1 MNNNLTN
8 INQGTQFDIFNYKN
22 LGSVRCYVDQQG
34 MKWFCHLD
42 VCNILGIKDPS
53 TAMRRL
59 GEPGVCSTRVG
70 VQTGV
75 KADGTPAI
83 QYVDINFINEGNL
96 FRLITGSRKPEAQE
110 FTNWVCDTV
119 LPSLMNKGYYA
130 MQPMTEMEMINKMSS
145 HIIETDAII
154 ESIEGRLASLE
165 EWKAEADRLFYMY
178 GMTGRV
184 TIRGYA
190 IVNNIAI
197 TNNEAKFLGG
207 EATKLTLERGMCVD
221 TVPDPRWGVVNTYPK
236 EILDEVFS
244 NYFTN
249 RNN

>member
-8 INQGTQFDIFNYKN
+8 INQQTQFDIFNYKN
-22 LGSVRCYVDQQG
+22 LGSVRCYISQDGQ
-34 MKWFCHLD
+34 KWFCMTD
-42 VCNILGIKDPS
+42 VCNILGIVNPHV
-53 TAMRRL
+53 AMRRL
-59 GEPGVCSTRVG
+59 SSDGVCSTPVIDNLGRT
-70 VQTGV
+70 QQ
-75 KADGTPAI
+75 A
-83 QYVDINFINEGNL
+83 NFINEGNL

-119 LPSLMNKGYYA
+119 LPNLMNKGYYS

-154 ESIEGRLASLE
+154 ESMEGRLASLE

-178 GMTGRV
+178 GMTGRM

-190 IVNNIAI
+190 IAHNIAI

-244 NYFTN
+244 NYFAN

>member
-34 MKWFCHLD
+34 MKWFCLAD
-42 VCNILGIKDPS
+42 VCNILGINQAS
-53 TAMRRL
+53 ATLRRL
-59 GEPGVCSTRVG
+59 DSKGVISNHTLTNG
-70 VQTGV
+70 
-75 KADGTPAI
+75 GT
-83 QYVDINFINEGNL
+83 QQLNFINEGNL

-119 LPSLMNKGYYA
+119 LPNLMNKGYYA
-130 MQPMTEMEMINKMSS
+130 MQPMTEMQMINKMSS

-154 ESIEGRLASLE
+154 EAMEGRLASLE

-178 GMTGRV
+178 GMTGRM

-190 IVNNIAI
+190 IAHNIAI

>member
-1 MNNNLTN
+1 MEL
-8 INQGTQFDIFNYKN
+8 IF
-22 LGSVRCYVDQQG
+22 
-34 MKWFCHLD
+34 
-42 VCNILGIKDPS
+42 
-53 TAMRRL
+53 T
-59 GEPGVCSTRVG
+59 
-70 VQTGV
+70 
-75 KADGTPAI
+75 
-83 QYVDINFINEGNL
+83 
-96 FRLITGSRKPEAQE
+96 SRKPEAKE
-110 FTNWVCDTV
+110 FRAWVCNEV

-130 MQPMTEMEMINKMSS
+130 MNKPATTEELLACAVS
-145 HIIETDAII
+145 HIHDINIRVT
-154 ESIEGRLASLE
+154 SLE
-165 EWKAEADRLFYMY
+165 EFREEAEKLFHLY

>member
-1 MNNNLTN
+1 MNSNLTN
-8 INQGTQFDIFNYKN
+8 VNQGTQFDIFNYKN

-34 MKWFCHLD
+34 MKWFCHGD
-42 VCNILGIKDPS
+42 VCNILGIKDHS
-53 TAMRRL
+53 RAVSRL
-59 GEPGVCSTRVG
+59 SIDGVRLTQVIDNLGRT
-70 VQTGV
+70 QQ
-75 KADGTPAI
+75 A
-83 QYVDINFINEGNL
+83 NFINEGNL

-130 MQPMTEMEMINKMSS
+130 MNKPTTTEELLACAVS
-145 HIIETDAII
+145 HIHDINIRVT
-154 ESIEGRLASLE
+154 SLE
-165 EWKAEADRLFYMY
+165 EFREEAEKLFHLY

-207 EATKLTLERGMCVD
+207 EAAKLTLERGMCVD

-244 NYFTN
+244 NYFAN

>member
-22 LGSVRCYVDQQG
+22 LGSVRCYVDQRG
-34 MKWFCHLD
+34 LKWFCLID
-42 VCNILGIKDPS
+42 VCNILTINNPS
-53 TAMRRL
+53 QALNRL
-59 GEPGVCSTRVG
+59 DQNGLISNEVIDSMGRTQ
-70 VQTGV
+70 QT
-75 KADGTPAI
+75 T
-83 QYVDINFINEGNL
+83 FLNEGNL
-96 FRLITGSRKPEAQE
+96 FRLITGSRKPEARE

-145 HIIETDAII
+145 HIIETDARIDAM
-154 ESIEGRLASLE
+154 EGRLASLE
-165 EWKAEADRLFYMY
+165 EWKAEANRLFYMY
-178 GMTGRV
+178 GMTGRM

-190 IVNNIAI
+190 IAHNIAI

>member
-34 MKWFCHLD
+34 MKWFCHGD
-42 VCNILGIKDPS
+42 VCNILGIKDHS
-53 TAMRRL
+53 RAVSRL
-59 GEPGVCSTRVG
+59 SVDGVRLTQVIDNLGRT
-70 VQTGV
+70 QQ
-75 KADGTPAI
+75 A
-83 QYVDINFINEGNL
+83 NFINEGNL

-145 HIIETDAII
+145 HIIETDARIDAM
-154 ESIEGRLASLE
+154 EGRLASLE

-178 GMTGRV
+178 GMTGRM

-190 IVNNIAI
+190 IAHNIAI

>member
-1 MNNNLTN
+1 MYRLDQKGVVLTDTLTN
-8 INQGTQFDIFNYKN
+8 G
-22 LGSVRCYVDQQG
+22 GMQQ
-34 MKWFCHLD
+34 L
-42 VCNILGIKDPS
+42 
-53 TAMRRL
+53 
-59 GEPGVCSTRVG
+59 
-70 VQTGV
+70 
-75 KADGTPAI
+75 
-83 QYVDINFINEGNL
+83 NFINEGNL

-130 MQPMTEMEMINKMSS
+130 MNKPATTEELLACAVS
-145 HIIETDAII
+145 HIHDINIRVT
-154 ESIEGRLASLE
+154 SLE
-165 EWKAEADRLFYMY
+165 EFREEAEKLFQLY

>member
-1 MNNNLTN
+1 MNNGLTN

-34 MKWFCHLD
+34 MKWFCMMD
-42 VCNILGIKDPS
+42 VCNILGINNS
-53 TAMRRL
+53 RQATTRL
-59 GEPGVCSTRVG
+59 DSRGVITNDTLTNG
-70 VQTGV
+70 G
-75 KADGTPAI
+75 I
-83 QYVDINFINEGNL
+83 QQLIFVNEGNL
-96 FRLITGSRKPEAQE
+96 MELIFTSRKPEAKE
-110 FTNWVCDTV
+110 FRAWVCNEV
-119 LPSLMNKGYYA
+119 LPNLMNKGYYA
-130 MQPMTEMEMINKMSS
+130 MNKPATTEELLACAVS
-145 HIIETDAII
+145 HIHDINIRVT
-154 ESIEGRLASLE
+154 SLE
-165 EWKAEADRLFYMY
+165 EFREEAEKLFHLY

>member
-22 LGSVRCYVDQQG
+22 LGSVRCYISQDGQ
-34 MKWFCHLD
+34 KWFCMMD
-42 VCNILGIKDPS
+42 VCNILGIKNNRD
-53 TAMRRL
+53 AMSRL
-59 GEPGVCSTRVG
+59 RPDGV
-70 VQTGV
+70 
-75 KADGTPAI
+75 GTTDVIDSMGRLQQATF
-83 QYVDINFINEGNL
+83 VNEGNL
-96 FRLITGSRKPEAQE
+96 MELIFTSRKPEAKE
-110 FTNWVCDTV
+110 FRAWVCNEV

-130 MQPMTEMEMINKMSS
+130 MNKPATTEELLACAVS
-145 HIIETDAII
+145 HIHDINIRVT
-154 ESIEGRLASLE
+154 SLE
-165 EWKAEADRLFYMY
+165 EFREEAEKLFHLY

>member
-22 LGSVRCYVDQQG
+22 LGQVRVQVDNFG
-34 MKWFCHLD
+34 TTWFCLND
-42 VCNILGIKDPS
+42 VIQILEIKNITDVKNRLNPKGLGLIEVLTNGGPQQM
-53 TAMRRL
+53 T
-59 GEPGVCSTRVG
+59 
-70 VQTGV
+70 
-75 KADGTPAI
+75 
-83 QYVDINFINEGNL
+83 FIDQGNL
-96 FRLITGSRKPEAQE
+96 YMAIGRSRKPEAQN
-110 FTNWVCDTV
+110 FMNWVYREV
-119 LPSLMNKGYYA
+119 LPSIANKGYYN
-130 MQPMTEMEMINKMSS
+130 MTNDGLLTTEELTRQMSVHVNS
-145 HIIETDAII
+145 LNQRVTA
-154 ESIEGRLASLE
+154 LE
-165 EWKAEADRLFYMY
+165 EWKAEADKLFYMY
-178 GMTGRV
+178 GMTGRM

>member
-22 LGSVRCYVDQQG
+22 LGSVRCYVSQDGQ
-34 MKWFCHLD
+34 KWFCMMD
-42 VCNILGIKDPS
+42 VCNILGIKNNRD
-53 TAMRRL
+53 AMSRL
-59 GEPGVCSTRVG
+59 RPDGV
-70 VQTGV
+70 
-75 KADGTPAI
+75 GTTDVIDSMGRLQQATF
-83 QYVDINFINEGNL
+83 VNEGNL
-96 FRLITGSRKPEAQE
+96 MELIFTSRKPEAKE
-110 FTNWVCDTV
+110 FRAWVCNEV

-130 MQPMTEMEMINKMSS
+130 MNKPATTEELLACAVS
-145 HIIETDAII
+145 HIHDINIRVT
-154 ESIEGRLASLE
+154 SLE
-165 EWKAEADRLFYMY
+165 EFREEAEKLFHLY

-249 RNN
+249 RSN